1 MSKNPLRDLLNILRQ
16 QEEALAQAIAE
27 LEQHSFITT
36 TNSYIA
42 PNARR
47 MKMSAKVRAKIAA
60 AQRKRWAKWKKAN
73 CPQQVKGA

>member
-16 QEEALAQAIAE
+16 QEEALAKAIAE

-42 PNARR
+42 TNARR

-73 CPQQVKGA
+73 KRTAPNK

>member
-16 QEEALAQAIAE
+16 QEEALEKAIAE

-42 PNARR
+42 TNARR

-73 CPQQVKGA
+73 KRTAPNK

>member
-1 MSKNPLRDLLNILRQ
+1 MNKNSLRDLLDLLRQ
-16 QEEALAQAIAE
+16 QQAAIEEAIAE

-73 CPQQVKGA
+73 KRTAPNK